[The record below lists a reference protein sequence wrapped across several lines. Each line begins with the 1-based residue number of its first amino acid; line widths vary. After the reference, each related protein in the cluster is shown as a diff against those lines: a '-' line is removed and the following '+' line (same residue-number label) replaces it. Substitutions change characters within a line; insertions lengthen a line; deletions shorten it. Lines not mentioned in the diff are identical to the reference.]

1 MAHDP
6 DDIVRQA
13 KQVDE
18 RYQAIRA
25 YVQGAEAQTATA
37 YEAEFTV
44 FRAVLALGAQLL
56 LLFFMT
62 RARSDSAP
70 VTAEGQRISPHRW
83 RATKYF
89 SVFGPIRFARRY
101 YRLPDGRGCFPLDAA
116 LSLPER
122 CYSMLLRS
130 WLELAVTNAP
140 YDEAVG
146 LLEHIL
152 GKGVCKHALERVAVE
167 DAADVDAFYEQ
178 LPPPPATDEGSIL
191 VVQVDGKGVR
201 MGIEEPGQK
210 LRTEKREA
218 VVTAIYSIQPHAMD
232 ADAVSD
238 SLAGKPIETDY
249 VPPKTP
255 RPEPVA
261 KQLRATLAG
270 KDVAFQRLVRQV
282 QQREGPHV
290 TDRVALTDGDQAL
303 HRRVQEHLPGFTL
316 ILDVVHVRDY
326 VQAASAALLGE
337 TYPHLKDYVACRLL
351 EILTGQLDRTLATF
365 EDRKHRMRTLT
376 AAEEQ
381 QVATTIGYLRNNAE
395 FMHYDTYLAKGWPIA
410 TGIAEGGCGHLV
422 KDRMERAGMK
432 WCPPGAQ
439 AVLDL
444 RAVRTND
451 HWEAYQG
458 FHRQCE
464 HRRLYPSTPMSLP
477 VPEEQA
483 LAIAA

>member
-1 MAHDP
+1 
-6 DDIVRQA
+6 
-13 KQVDE
+13 
-18 RYQAIRA
+18 
-25 YVQGAEAQTATA
+25 
-37 YEAEFTV
+37 
-44 FRAVLALGAQLL
+44 
-56 LLFFMT
+56 
-62 RARSDSAP
+62 
-70 VTAEGQRISPHRW
+70 
-83 RATKYF
+83 
-89 SVFGPIRFARRY
+89 
-101 YRLPDGRGCFPLDAA
+101 
-116 LSLPER
+116 
-122 CYSMLLRS
+122 MLLRS

-152 GKGVCKHALERVAVE
+152 GDGVCKHALERLAGE
-167 DAADVDAFYEQ
+167 DAADVDPFYEQ

-201 MGIEEPGQK
+201 MPIEEPGQK
-210 LRTEKREA
+210 LRTEKKEA
-218 VVTAIYSIQPHAMD
+218 IVTAIYSTEPHVMD
-232 ADAVSD
+232 PDAVSD
-238 SLAGKPIETDY
+238 SMAGKPIETDY
-249 VPPKTP
+249 APPKTP

-270 KDVAFQRLVRQV
+270 KDVAFQRLARQL
-282 QQREGPHV
+282 QQRDGPHIAH
-290 TDRVALTDGDQAL
+290 RVALTDGDPAL
-303 HRRVQEHLPGFTL
+303 HRRVQEHLPGFTAV
-316 ILDVVHVRDY
+316 LDFVHVRDY

-351 EILTGQLDRTLATF
+351 EILTGRLDRVLATF
-365 EDRKHRMRTLT
+365 EDPWHRMRTLT
-376 AAEEQ
+376 AAEEK
-381 QVATTIGYLRNNAE
+381 QVATMIGYLRHNAE
-395 FMHYDTYLAKGWPIA
+395 HMDYEAYLAKGWPIA

-444 RAVRTND
+444 RAVRSND

-464 HRRLYPSTPMSLP
+464 HRRLYLSAPIPIP
-477 VPEEQA
+477 VPEVQA